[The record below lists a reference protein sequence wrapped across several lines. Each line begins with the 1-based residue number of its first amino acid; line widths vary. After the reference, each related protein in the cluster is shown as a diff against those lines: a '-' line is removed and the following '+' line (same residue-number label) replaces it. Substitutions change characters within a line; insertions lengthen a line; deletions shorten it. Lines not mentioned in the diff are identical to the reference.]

1 MEMAG
6 IGIGALQGLPAAIV
20 GTPLAAAAWIAMALG
35 CMLGRIKIAEI

>member
-1 MEMAG
+1 MEMAV
-6 IGIGALQGLPAAIV
+6 IEALQGLPAAIVV